1 MSFVLHVQPRSQTGT
16 GVKRVRRAGLVPGV
30 MYGQGQEAVPL
41 QFKELDLLRLL
52 RSGGSSH
59 LIELHGLGP
68 NPVHVLLREVQ
79 RHPTRHTILHADFYR
94 VRMDTPVRA
103 EVPVHF
109 VGESEA
115 IRAGAVLIHH
125 LDRIEVEC
133 LPADIPE
140 AFVVDLSRLVHV
152 DDVIRVADLSVPP
165 RVTLHHDEDEIV
177 VSLTVP
183 RAIAIEE
190 EEVAE
195 PTAAEPEVIRKGKA
209 EKEEE
214 EEEKK

>member
-1 MSFVLHVQPRSQTGT
+1 
-16 GVKRVRRAGLVPGV
+16 

-52 RSGGSSH
+52 RTGGSAH

-94 VRMDTPVRA
+94 VRMDAPVRA

-109 VGESEA
+109 VGESDA

-152 DDVIRVADLSVPP
+152 DDVIRVADLTVPP
-165 RVTLHHDEDEIV
+165 RVTLHHEADEIV

-183 RAIAIEE
+183 RAVAIEE
-190 EEVAE
+190 EAAE
-195 PTAAEPEVIRKGKA
+195 PTTAEPEVIRKGKA
-209 EKEEE
+209 EKEGEKAEE
-214 EEEKK
+214 

>member
-1 MSFVLHVQPRSQTGT
+1 MSFVLPVQPRTAVRS
-16 GVKRVRRAGLVPGV
+16 GVKRVRRAGWVPGV
-30 MYGQGQEAVPL
+30 MYGQGQEAVPI
-41 QFKELDLLRLL
+41 QFKELDLVRLL
-52 RSGGSSH
+52 RSGGSAH

-94 VRMDTPVRA
+94 VRMDKPVRA

-109 VGESEA
+109 TGESEA
-115 IRAGAVLIHH
+115 IRGGAVLIHH

-140 AFVVDLSRLVHV
+140 AFVVDLSKLVQV
-152 DDVIRVADLSVPP
+152 DDVIRVADLAVPP
-165 RVTLHHDEDEIV
+165 RVTVQHEADEIV
-177 VSLTVP
+177 VSLSVP
-183 RAIAIEE
+183 RAVAVEE
-190 EEVAE
+190 EGGE

-209 EKEEE
+209 EKEAEAE
-214 EEEKK
+214 A

>member
-1 MSFVLHVQPRSQTGT
+1 MSFVLPVQPRTAT
-16 GVKRVRRAGLVPGV
+16 KNDVKRVRRAGFVPGV
-30 MYGQGQEAVPL
+30 MYGQGQEAVPI

-59 LIELHGLGP
+59 LMELHGLGP
-68 NPVHVLLREVQ
+68 NPVHVLLREIQ

-94 VRMDTPVRA
+94 VQMDKSVRA

-109 VGESEA
+109 TGESEA
-115 IRAGAVLIHH
+115 IRGGAVLIHH

-140 AFVVDLSRLVHV
+140 AFVVDLSKLVHV
-152 DDVIRVADLSVPP
+152 DDVIRVADLVVPP
-165 RVTLHHDEDEIV
+165 GVTVHHDEDEIV
-177 VSLTVP
+177 VSLTMP
-183 RAIAIEE
+183 RAVAAEE
-190 EEVAE
+190 EAVA

-214 EEEKK
+214 AEA